1 MADTHAPP
9 YNRNTI
15 NVCKD
20 ERRLLYACRMLL
32 QMTKLQPDMRDLC
45 ARVLSGDAPQTVD
58 IVKVIDHA
66 YCGEVQQRRRGS
78 W

>member
-9 YNRNTI
+9 YNRNVI

-20 ERRLLYACRMLL
+20 ERRLIYACRMLL
-32 QMTKLQPDMRDLC
+32 QLTKLHDDMRDLC
-45 ARVLSGDAPQTVD
+45 AGVLSGRVPHTHDV
-58 IVKVIDHA
+58 VMSIDHA
-66 YCGEVQQRRRGS
+66 FCGNVQQRRRGS